1 MPVDDDEVIII
12 LSNSISAKINKLPED
27 QQEKIKAIL
36 EKANKEVDK
45 VLDRN
50 PNL

>member
-1 MPVDDDEVIII
+1 MPTDDDEVIII
-12 LSNSISAKINKLPED
+12 LSNSSKLNKLPED

-45 VLDRN
+45 ILDRN